1 MAGST
6 PGRFGVVAGITS
18 DASGKF
24 ILVADTLR
32 CVVMIFDRDFRFQ
45 TEFGFRGLRP
55 ENLVGPMGLAIDS
68 KNRLYVAQL
77 RNRGVSVYQL
87 TQGN

>member
-1 MAGST
+1 
-6 PGRFGVVAGITS
+6 
-18 DASGKF
+18 
-24 ILVADTLR
+24 
-32 CVVMIFDRDFRFQ
+32 
-45 TEFGFRGLRP
+45 
-55 ENLVGPMGLAIDS
+55 MGLAIDS